1 VVINDQHQAVQV
13 SMTDSGY
20 LVEHGGQ
27 DYQII
32 SDWCLGDAL
41 FKATINGV
49 TVTVQVESIE
59 TGYRLFNRGAEINA
73 RVISPRAAKL
83 MSYMLYKPPVDM
95 SRFLLSPMPGLL
107 VKLSVVEG
115 QQVKEGDELAVVEAM
130 KMENSLRALQDGI
143 VSKVDASEGESL
155 ALDQVIL
162 EFE

>member
-1 VVINDQHQAVQV
+1 
-13 SMTDSGY
+13 MTDSGY

-49 TVTVQVESIE
+49 TVSVQVES
-59 TGYRLFNRGAEINA
+59 TAMGYRLFYRGAEINA

-83 MSYMLYKPPVDM
+83 MSYMLYKAPADT

-107 VKLSVVEG
+107 VQLSVVEG
-115 QQVKEGDELAVVEAM
+115 QQIKEGEELAVVEAM
-130 KMENSLRALQDGI
+130 KMENSLRAVQDGI
-143 VSKVDASEGESL
+143 VARVKATEGDSLSVD
-155 ALDQVIL
+155 QIIL